1 VFDSGDAVVRVA
13 GAAGPAPVVTISG
26 GAGGAG
32 AGGRSRAQ
40 QLVTEM
46 MILANEAA
54 ATLGARCRRPAGP
67 ESGWQTPGAMGWPC
81 RPAPYMARGTSLNG
95 CALLTLLTGVDA
107 CGLPV

>member
-1 VFDSGDAVVRVA
+1 MFDSGDAVVCVA